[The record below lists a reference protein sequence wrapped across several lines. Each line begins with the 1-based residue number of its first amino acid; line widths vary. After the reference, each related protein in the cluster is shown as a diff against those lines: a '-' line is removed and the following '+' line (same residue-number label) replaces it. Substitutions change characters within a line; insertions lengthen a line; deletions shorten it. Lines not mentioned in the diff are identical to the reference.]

1 MICVAPMRTHR
12 RDDTVRVMHQIKKL
26 NLETFSQNKFIMSYA
41 QTIENKEWYT
51 KNRLQAQNIFH
62 T

>member
-26 NLETFSQNKFIMSYA
+26 NLETFSQNKFMSYA